1 MKQLRKRL
9 TYANV
14 MSSLAVFLVLGGAT
28 AFAATKIG
36 GNEIKANAISTG
48 KIKKEAIT
56 TSKIKKSAIDTAR
69 IADGAVTGAKVN
81 LGSLGTVPTA
91 ATANNANNLGGLAAS
106 AYQRRVQWATVK
118 SDGTIV
124 QQSGGI
130 TSFEHAGNG
139 YYLNFGSSLVG
150 RGSFVSFSYL
160 DPDFSGFVVSQP
172 CAGPGNN
179 ANNCAPTAAKNNPN
193 VLFVQT
199 HDAANNPVAEG
210 FTVLVTP

>member
-1 MKQLRKRL
+1 MKQIRKRL

-14 MSSLAVFLVLGGAT
+14 MSSIAVFLVLGSAT
-28 AFAATKIG
+28 AFAASKIG

-56 TSKIKKSAIDTAR
+56 ASKIKKNAIDTAR

-81 LGSLGTVPTA
+81 LGTLGPVPTA
-91 ATANNANNLGGLAAS
+91 ANANNLGGLAPS
-106 AYQRRVQWATVK
+106 AYQPRVQWATVK

-130 TSFEHAGNG
+130 TSFEHSGNG

-160 DPDFSGFVVSQP
+160 NPDFSGFVVSQP
-172 CAGPGNN
+172 CAGPANN

-199 HDAANNPVAEG
+199 HDASNSPVAEG
-210 FTVLVTP
+210 FSVLVTP